1 MEMLKL
7 TTSFYNWYGN
17 VIFENSQDNN
27 EKEKETESY
36 NTRNQDLLL
45 RYGNK
50 ECVFMSE

>member
-17 VIFENSQDNN
+17 VIVENSQDNN